1 LPAVPIPF
9 TDVKAQYV
17 PLLGEIRNRIEDVLE
32 SGQFILGE
40 NVRGFEEEAAAYIGA
55 ARAVG
60 VANGTDAIVILL
72 DALGIGPGDEVI
84 CPSFTFYATAESI
97 ARRGATP
104 VFADIDPAT
113 LNLDPAHALERVTPR
128 TKAILA
134 VHLYGR
140 PAPVAELAEGAPVL
154 EDAAQAFGGGIEG
167 GRVGSLGKA
176 ATFSF
181 YPTKNLFGLGDGGL
195 IATSDEDLASRV
207 RLLRF
212 HGSRDKERFDAV
224 GYNSRLEEI
233 QAAVLR
239 VFLRHVDEWNAGRRA
254 AAARYEA
261 LGLGELCE
269 LPVDE
274 PGHVYHVYCVRT
286 PERDRVVEAL
296 RAEEIGFATYY
307 STPLHRQPALTPLSE
322 DASLPETD
330 RASRETI
337 ALPLWPAITEQQQER
352 VFECVRAALAV
363 GAAS

>member
-1 LPAVPIPF
+1 MPIPLV
-9 TDVKAQYV
+9 DVRAQYA
-17 PLLGEIRNRIEDVLE
+17 PLLEELRGEFDDVLE
-32 SGQFILGE
+32 RGQFILGAKVE
-40 NVRGFEEEAAAYIGA
+40 AFEREAAEYLGVSHAL
-55 ARAVG
+55 G
-60 VANGTDAIVILL
+60 VANGTDAIVLAL
-72 DALGIGPGDEVI
+72 DALEIGHGDEVI
-84 CPSFTFYATAESI
+84 CPSFTFYATAEAI

-113 LNLDPAHALERVTPR
+113 LNLDPVDALERVTPR

-140 PAPVAELAEGAPVL
+140 PAPVGELAEGPPVL

-167 GRVGSLGKA
+167 GRVGSLGHA

-195 IATSDEDLASRV
+195 IATSDEDLAAKV

-224 GYNSRLEEI
+224 GYNSRLDEI

-286 PERDRVVEAL
+286 PERERVIEAL
-296 RAEEIGFATYY
+296 GAQEIGFATYY
-307 STPLHRQPALTPLSE
+307 STPLHRQPALTALSE
-322 DASLPETD
+322 DASLPETE

-337 ALPLWPAITEQQQER
+337 ALPLWPTITEQQQER
-352 VFECVRAALAV
+352 VVECVRSALAV